1 MVNTAVLF
9 ETFARPKYARQVFE
23 QIKKAQP
30 KKLYF
35 YSNKARIGY
44 TEEMKNNEE
53 IRSWVKEVDWDCE
66 LHTFFRDEYV
76 DVYVSTFGAIDWVFK
91 NEEEAIVL
99 EDDCV
104 PSQAFFE
111 YCEYFLNKYKK
122 DKRIGVISGD
132 NYVDGL
138 DYDGADHIITSNF
151 FMFGWASWR
160 DRWVNADFN
169 IDVKHIIEN
178 EHIFEKYFIGD
189 ARIVNFW
196 KFYYKNIYNFLEET
210 HCWDYMF
217 SLNCVRE
224 KAYVVAPIEHLVQ
237 NVGVIGTHA
246 LGKESATNKSISFEK
261 KHYLITNKAV
271 NIIPNKVYDEL
282 SFNILFNYPF
292 SLKSRVKRF
301 LSPVVRPIKGMLKYL
316 SCHK

>member
-9 ETFARPKYARQVFE
+9 ETFARPVYARQVFD

-30 KKLYF
+30 KKFYF

-44 TEEMKNNEE
+44 PEEMKNNEE
-53 IRSWVKEVDWDCE
+53 IRSWVKEIDWDCE

-76 DVYVSTFGAIDWVFK
+76 DVYVSTLGAIDWVFK

-111 YCEYFLNKYKK
+111 YCEHFLNKYKN
-122 DKRIGVISGD
+122 DKRICVISGD
-132 NYVDGL
+132 NYVEGL
-138 DYDGADHIITSNF
+138 DYDGADHIITSSF

-160 DRWVNADFN
+160 DRWINADFN

-189 ARIVNFW
+189 TRKVNFW
-196 KFYYKNIYNFLEET
+196 KSYYKNIYDFLNRT

-217 SLNCVRE
+217 SLNCIRQ
-224 KAYVVAPIEHLVQ
+224 KAYVVAPVEHLVQ
-237 NVGVIGTHA
+237 NVGIVGTHA
-246 LGKESATNKSISFEK
+246 KGKESATNKSIDFEK
-261 KHYLITNKAV
+261 NHYQVTNKV
-271 NIIPNKVYDEL
+271 INVIPNKVYDEL
-282 SFNILFNYPF
+282 SFNILFNNPF
-292 SLKSRVKRF
+292 SLKSRIKKYLRTI
-301 LSPVVRPIKGMLKYL
+301 VRPLKGILRYF
-316 SCHK
+316 SCHR